1 MLAQGTAQ
9 MVEGRIF
16 NRKKKCDN
24 VSRTRNVRNRN
35 AEIATLDNIS
45 KVTLDCTGKV
55 QWFFIFIDCYYTAC
69 SRNVT

>member
-9 MVEGRIF
+9 MVEGRVF
-16 NRKKKCDN
+16 NRKKRYDN
-24 VSRTRNVRNRN
+24 VLRRTRNVRNRN

-55 QWFFIFIDCYYTAC
+55 QWF
-69 SRNVT
+69 